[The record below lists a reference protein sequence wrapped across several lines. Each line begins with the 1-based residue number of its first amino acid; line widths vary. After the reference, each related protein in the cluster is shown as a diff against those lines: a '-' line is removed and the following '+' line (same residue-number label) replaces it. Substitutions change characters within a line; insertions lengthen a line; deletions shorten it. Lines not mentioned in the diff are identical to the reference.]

1 LAAAVQS
8 EEAFGLHQK
17 RGSWRFFMKRAFFA
31 MILTAAVALAQGGP
45 RPGSGPGMGQSSGPG
60 TGTGPIHTQAAL
72 NMAAVENIAGTIS
85 GVQIGY
91 GMQYPSIVVNQK
103 TIKVAPV
110 WFLTENDFE
119 LKEGME
125 VKVTV
130 APGNPPNEAYLHAIE
145 ITAVA
150 AGKTLKMRDAAGVP
164 LWTGGA
170 GNARGGNGTPQALGT
185 GCVDPASI
193 RTVTGTI
200 ESVSAAYGMQQPT
213 MALKTEAGIVT
224 LKLGPERVLLGADF
238 ELKAGAVLKVKYG
251 VAACSEENLALELTN
266 AAVVTLKLRND
277 DGTPAW

>member
-1 LAAAVQS
+1 
-8 EEAFGLHQK
+8 
-17 RGSWRFFMKRAFFA
+17 MKRAFFA
-31 MILTAAVALAQGGP
+31 MILTAAVALSQGGP
-45 RPGSGPGMGQSSGPG
+45 RPGFGPGTGSG
-60 TGTGPIHTQAAL
+60 TGTGPVHTQAAL
-72 NMAAVENIAGTIS
+72 NLAAVQSIAGAIT

-125 VKVTV
+125 VKLTA

-150 AGKTLKMRDAAGVP
+150 AGKTLKLRDAEGVP
-164 LWTGGA
+164 LWMGGTN
-170 GNARGGNGTPQALGT
+170 GMRGGTGTPQALGT

-193 RTVTGTI
+193 RTVTGVI

-224 LKLGPERVLLGADF
+224 LKLGPERVLLGSDF
-238 ELKAGAVLKVKYG
+238 ELKAGATITVKYG
-251 VAACSEENLALELTN
+251 LATCSEENLALVLTN
-266 AAVVTLKLRND
+266 AAGKTLKLRND